1 MKTVDLLDIFDKFH
15 HESIGFFESLIQFS
29 SDNLEDL
36 EKLFD
41 EHEDYLR
48 ALMMKVSSDF
58 SRARLK
64 NLKDEEVPTEGYN
77 ILLESLQAIPTT
89 QEKGLIVLER
99 IAKFKLKLGLHGK
112 EPNG

>member
-1 MKTVDLLDIFDKFH
+1 
-15 HESIGFFESLIQFS
+15 
-29 SDNLEDL
+29 
-36 EKLFD
+36 
-41 EHEDYLR
+41 
-48 ALMMKVSSDF
+48 MKVSSDF

>member
-48 ALMMKVSSDF
+48 AL
-58 SRARLK
+58 
-64 NLKDEEVPTEGYN
+64 
-77 ILLESLQAIPTT
+77 I
-89 QEKGLIVLER
+89 
-99 IAKFKLKLGLHGK
+99 
-112 EPNG
+112 